1 MTSEMKQLL
10 TTPQAVL
17 RQLIDGY
24 RASQAIRVA
33 AELGLADLLADG
45 PMHYEQLARAT
56 ETHPRTLFRLLRA
69 LASVG
74 VFEQTDA
81 ECFSLNPL
89 AECLRTGVTGSL
101 RPWAI
106 LSDEHHRTWTALRH
120 SVITGDTAFDHLHG
134 TSVWDHR
141 KRDPEQGRLF
151 NEAMTATNA
160 LVVRSVLEAYAFSRF
175 GVVVDV
181 AGGHGS
187 LIRAI
192 LAANPN
198 LRGIL
203 FDVPATIR
211 EAAAAFERAGLAAR
225 CQLVEGSFFE
235 FVPSG
240 GDAYILSRILHDW
253 TDEQSIAILKTC
265 RHAMGSGTA
274 LLLIERVLDAV
285 NPSPEATLT
294 DIHMLVM
301 TGGRERTIEEFG
313 VLLAASGFE
322 LVRAIETGSPVHVV
336 EGVAV

>member
-1 MTSEMKQLL
+1 MNQLSP
-10 TTPQAVL
+10 TPQAAL

-45 PMHYEQLARAT
+45 PRHYEELARASGT
-56 ETHPRTLFRLLRA
+56 DSLALYRLLRA
-69 LASVG
+69 LASAG
-74 VFEQTDA
+74 VFTQVGA
-81 ECFSLNPL
+81 QHFSLNPL

-101 RPWAI
+101 HSWAI

-120 SVITGDTAFDHLHG
+120 SVTTGKTAFDHLHG
-134 TSVWDHR
+134 TSVWEHR
-141 KRDPEQGRLF
+141 KHNPEQGRLF

-160 LVVRSVLEAYAFSRF
+160 LVVRSVIDAYAFSRF

-187 LIRAI
+187 LIQAI
-192 LAANPN
+192 LTANPN

-203 FDVPATIR
+203 FDLPAAIR
-211 EAAAAFERAGLAAR
+211 EAAASFEHAGLAAR

-235 FVPSG
+235 SVPPG

-253 TDEQSIAILKTC
+253 TDEQSIAILKKC
-265 RHAMGSGTA
+265 RRAMTGGAT

-285 NPSPEATLT
+285 NPSAEATLT

-301 TGGRERTIEEFG
+301 TGGRERTVAEFES
-313 VLLAASGFE
+313 LLVASGFE
-322 LVRAIETGSPVHVV
+322 LVRSISTRSAVYVV
-336 EGVAV
+336 EAVAV